1 MKLPAVKLGALRPLA
16 ALFVAFGFVLAF
28 GSAPASAQSYGD
40 PTPQAAEQ
48 IPWYMPQPWV
58 HPPQTG
64 PKIRK
69 LPYDYGYAYRNNR
82 SYGSFSNYCYGDCGY
97 RAPGTISTGGG
108 VILRRPSVVSYYD
121 DDYMIV
127 PRTLYEAPQPVVER
141 KRPVTASVVSA
152 TKQRGYKP
160 NPTVRTQNG
169 VRVIHLMPLPTDSSG
184 SSSGY

>member
-1 MKLPAVKLGALRPLA
+1 MKLESLRPLA
-16 ALFVAFGFVLAF
+16 ALFVALGFVFALFTA
-28 GSAPASAQSYGD
+28 APASAQNYGEQ
-40 PTPQAAEQ
+40 PLAAEQ

-69 LPYDYGYAYRNNR
+69 LPGYYGHTYRNR
-82 SYGSFSNYCYGDCGY
+82 SYGSFSTYCYGDCGY
-97 RAPGTISTGGG
+97 RAPGTISTSGG
-108 VILRRPSVVSYYD
+108 VVLRRPSVVSYYD
-121 DDYMIV
+121 DDYMVV

-160 NPTVRTQNG
+160 NPTIRMQNG
-169 VRVIHLMPLPTDSSG
+169 VRVMHLMPLPTDDAG
-184 SSSGY
+184 SSSNY